1 MLNAGRPPDV
11 DDLAVAII
19 GTRSPD
25 HRQER
30 KARFLA
36 YHLSHHYGCRI
47 KTGGAYGIDQAA
59 MLGARI
65 DMLDICLPWASYNK
79 EIIPKGAHLIIAD
92 RNRHAEW
99 FESVENYHPAPDKL
113 TNGARSLHARNF
125 GVIQPA
131 HLVIAFPNADGGGGT
146 GQGIRIAEALNIPV
160 MQFNKGAEAVLMNQT
175 LLTAV
180 NHLGLIPGAGL
191 VRVTESENVDVY
203 V

>member
-1 MLNAGRPPDV
+1 
-11 DDLAVAII
+11 
-19 GTRSPD
+19 
-25 HRQER
+25 
-30 KARFLA
+30 
-36 YHLSHHYGCRI
+36 
-47 KTGGAYGIDQAA
+47 
-59 MLGARI
+59 
-65 DMLDICLPWASYNK
+65 MLDICLPWASYNK
-79 EIIPKGAHLIIAD
+79 EIIPKGARLIIAD
-92 RNRHAEW
+92 RFRTAEW

-113 TNGARSLHARNF
+113 TNGARALHARNF

-131 HLVIAFPNADGGGGT
+131 HLVIAFPDADGGGGT

>member
-1 MLNAGRPPDV
+1 M

-19 GTRSPD
+19 GTRNPD
-25 HRQER
+25 QRQER

-131 HLVIAFPNADGGGGT
+131 HLVVAFPNANGDGGT
-146 GQGIRIAEALNIPV
+146 GQGIRIAQALNIPV
-160 MQFNKGAEAVLMNQT
+160 MQFNKGAEPALMNQM

-180 NHLGLIPGAGL
+180 NRLGLIPGAGL

>member
-1 MLNAGRPPDV
+1 MDE
-11 DDLAVAII
+11 LAVAII
-19 GTRSPD
+19 GTRNPD

-79 EIIPKGAHLIIAD
+79 EIIPKGARLIIAD
-92 RNRHAEW
+92 RFRTAEW

-125 GVIQPA
+125 GIIQPA
-131 HLVIAFPNADGGGGT
+131 HLVDCFPECRWWRRNRTGDSHRRGSEHSGNAVQQRG
-146 GQGIRIAEALNIPV
+146 
-160 MQFNKGAEAVLMNQT
+160 
-175 LLTAV
+175 
-180 NHLGLIPGAGL
+180 
-191 VRVTESENVDVY
+191 
-203 V
+203 